1 MNNQI
6 LKITNLT
13 KEYGKIIALNKVSLT
28 VNRGEIC
35 AIIGKRSSGKTTLV
49 KILSTLY
56 LKSSGEI
63 EVFGE
68 KYDKNKNS
76 FIKKIGFVMD
86 DSNLN
91 LEKTAYENINIT
103 RLLKGITD
111 KSCIKENLQR
121 VGLEKG
127 IRGRKVKK
135 LSLGIRRKI
144 SIAKALI
151 GDVELLILD
160 SPLNGLNSEEN
171 IEIKDILVKLK
182 NELGLTILIVNDN
195 VGQLESII
203 DRFQILNK
211 GKIIETF
218 KKEEI
223 ADRCKKYI
231 KIKVNNIEKTKEILD
246 DIKEVEKFNVIND
259 KEIKVYS
266 NLEDIVLINRRLTQ
280 EGIDVEQT
288 SKYVEEVDAY
298 IERIIGGD
306 SNEQFIKNGNI

>member
-1 MNNQI
+1 M
-6 LKITNLT
+6 
-13 KEYGKIIALNKVSLT
+13 SLT

>member
-13 KEYGKIIALNKVSLT
+13 KEYGKIIALNNVNLT

-35 AIIGKRSSGKTTLV
+35 AIIGKRSSGKTSLV

-56 LKSSGEI
+56 LKSSGDI

-68 KYDKNKNS
+68 KYDKNKKLL
-76 FIKKIGFVMD
+76 IKKIGFVIE

-91 LEKTAYENINIT
+91 LEKTAYENINIS
-103 RLLKGITD
+103 RLLKGIAD
-111 KSCIKENLQR
+111 KSCIKQNLQL

-135 LSLGIRRKI
+135 LPLGIRRKI

-160 SPLNGLNSEEN
+160 SPLNGLNSEEI

-195 VGQLESII
+195 IGQLESII

-223 ADRCKKYI
+223 KDKCRKYI
-231 KIKVNNIEKTKEILD
+231 KIRVNNIEKSKEILSC
-246 DIKEVEKFNVIND
+246 IKEVEKFNVIND

-266 NLEDIVLINRRLTQ
+266 NLEDIVLINRRLIQ

-288 SKYVEEVDAY
+288 SKYVEEVDTY
-298 IERIIGGD
+298 VERITGGD